1 MLSCIFLSCQIKRSS
16 PSTVP
21 PKLGLGR
28 VQTGDRHN
36 LWQFCTKWLLA
47 GLEPALSHMAPETF
61 TIAPTEINID
71 QTMLLAER
79 VQLQWTVTLVT
90 HLHTSC

>member
-1 MLSCIFLSCQIKRSS
+1 MVLEGS
-16 PSTVP
+16 
-21 PKLGLGR
+21 KLE
-28 VQTGDRHN
+28 TN
-36 LWQFCTKWLLA
+36 LTFGNFTQWLLT
-47 GLEPALSHMAPETF
+47 GLEPALSHMTPETF